1 MEQADSINEILK
13 TVKIDKGIDD
23 NSLDSVLTKYI
34 KQASDMVC
42 LYVNETDLPTQLETI
57 VARMT
62 EAHYIQTMN
71 DADGAKSYSE
81 EGASWAFNDN
91 EIQPY
96 MALLDKYLDNRDNR
110 GSKGRVWSW

>member
-1 MEQADSINEILK
+1 MGQENNINEILK
-13 TVKIDKGIDD
+13 AVKIDKGIDD
-23 NSLDSVLTKYI
+23 NSLDSVLTNYI

-42 LYVNETDLPTQLETI
+42 LYVNEDILPKQLGTI

-71 DADGAKSYSE
+71 DADGAKTYSE
-81 EGASWAFNDN
+81 EGASWSFSDN
-91 EIQPY
+91 EMQPY
-96 MALLDKYLDNRDNR
+96 MVLLDKYLDNRDNQ

>member
-1 MEQADSINEILK
+1 MEQENNIDNILK

-23 NSLDSVLTKYI
+23 SSLDSVLTNYI

-42 LYVNETDLPTQLETI
+42 LYIDEKVLPSQLETI

-71 DADGAKSYSE
+71 DADGAKTYSE
-81 EGASWAFNDN
+81 EGASWSFSDN
-91 EIQPY
+91 EMQPY
-96 MALLDKYLDNRDNR
+96 MTLLDKYLDNRDNQ